1 MNQIKMDRLQIL
13 EMLEVGK
20 QRIERKHRQTMG
32 IGHKNNQKKI
42 DIKHQTVENKVDI
55 GDLTMDYHKIV
66 DRK

>member
-42 DIKHQTVENKVDI
+42 DIKH
-55 GDLTMDYHKIV
+55 
-66 DRK
+66 